1 MPVKDVSMVPVRFTI
16 PPTQAEKM
24 HALVECGDYPADAEV
39 YRDAVR
45 MFLKLRENTAIDS
58 KPEAAACPAA

>member
-16 PPTQAEKM
+16 PPLQAEKM

-45 MFLKLRENTAIDS
+45 EFLEKRKNVQIMQ
-58 KPEAAACPAA
+58 EAAACPAA